1 MGGFSG
7 KILGMKMSRN
17 RRAFLSSGSGPGG
30 LKSIIALAVFFL
42 AVVTGIQAQP
52 TTLGHATDF
61 TSNEYFEPPNDQK
74 VKMILSGA
82 SASPLPVGKLD
93 ITDLKIVTFDL
104 SGKTNA
110 VIRAP
115 ECVYSP
121 YDGVGVA
128 SSAGH
133 LELQTGDGKMR
144 TTGDGFLWQQSD
156 QSLTISNNVHTVVQM
171 KGFQLNMP

>member
-17 RRAFLSSGSGPGG
+17 RRAFLFSGSRPGNF
-30 LKSIIALAVFFL
+30 KFIIALAVFFL
-42 AVVTGIQAQP
+42 TVVTGVQAQP

-61 TSNEYFEPPNDQK
+61 TSDEYFESPNDQK
-74 VKMILSGA
+74 VKMRLSGT
-82 SASPLPVGKLD
+82 SASPLPAGKLD
-93 ITDLKIVTFDL
+93 ITDLKIETFDL
-104 SGKTNA
+104 TGKTKEI
-110 VIRAP
+110 IRAP

-121 YDGVGVA
+121 YDGLA